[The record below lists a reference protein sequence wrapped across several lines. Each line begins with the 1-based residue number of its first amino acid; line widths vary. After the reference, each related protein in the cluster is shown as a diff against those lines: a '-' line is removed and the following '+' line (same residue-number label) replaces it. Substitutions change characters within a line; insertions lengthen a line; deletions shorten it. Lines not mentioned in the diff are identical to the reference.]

1 MDAREQD
8 DLVTRAAA
16 GEPLAL
22 DRLLLNHYGPLHAR
36 VEKRLPQRL
45 RATVAPE
52 DVIQETF
59 AEAFRTI
66 SGFKADSP
74 DAFYR
79 WLVTIADHRL
89 VDAVR
94 AHRAA
99 KRGGGRSPAV
109 LPGNSSIAAIVDLVA
124 VNERTPS
131 VSARGHEAAAAVQ
144 VALAGL
150 RPEYREALTLR
161 YMHGLPVADVAVR
174 MGRTESAIH
183 KVCSRALQALKE
195 SMGEASKFL
204 SRP

>member
-1 MDAREQD
+1 VDAAEQD
-8 DLVTRAAA
+8 LVGRAVA

-22 DRLLLNHYGPLHAR
+22 DRLLLAHYGSLHAR
-36 VEKRLPQRL
+36 VDKRLPQRL
-45 RATVAPE
+45 RTTVAPE

-66 SGFKADSP
+66 GGFKADGP

-99 KRGGGRSPAV
+99 KRGGDRAPAV
-109 LPGNSSIAAIVDLVA
+109 QAGHSSIAAMVDLVA
-124 VNERTPS
+124 MSERTPS
-131 VSARGHEAAAAVQ
+131 VSAGGHEAAAAVQ

-161 YMHGLPVADVAVR
+161 YMQGLPVAEVAAR
-174 MGRTESAIH
+174 MGRTESAVH

-195 SMGEASKFL
+195 SMGEASRYL
-204 SRP
+204 SRA